1 MTSGWVKFLVTL
13 CYVSLDAVQSD
24 RSRGFGFIEMSTVE
38 EATRCI
44 QELNGVVCPIPFVE
58 FRSLTCC

>member
-1 MTSGWVKFLVTL
+1 MTSGWVKFLVRL
-13 CYVSLDAVQSD
+13 CYLSLDAVQSD

-44 QELNGVVCPIPFVE
+44 QELNGVVCLLPFVE